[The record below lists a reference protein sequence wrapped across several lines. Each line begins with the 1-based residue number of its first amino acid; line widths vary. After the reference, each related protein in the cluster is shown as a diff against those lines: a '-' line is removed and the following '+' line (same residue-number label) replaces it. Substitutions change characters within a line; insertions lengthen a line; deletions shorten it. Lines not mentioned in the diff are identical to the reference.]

1 MNYPRVWLK
10 KSSVQRKRQVSKKG
24 NKLIKP
30 NMTYDNKGFQN
41 NCKRNLHCILLAEGL
56 LLNYLGEWLKRV
68 QCKEKDK
75 SVLVKRE
82 QVDQTK
88 YDLGLQRL
96 LKQLQG
102 IGEIQ
107 CNLRAGGLLLNY
119 PRWWLK
125 RSSMQRKRQVS
136 IGRKGN

>member
-1 MNYPRVWLK
+1 MQIDLGDYRFSKEFSAK
-10 KSSVQRKRQVSKKG
+10 K
-24 NKLIKP
+24 
-30 NMTYDNKGFQN
+30 
-41 NCKRNLHCILLAEGL
+41 
-56 LLNYLGEWLKRV
+56 
-68 QCKEKDK
+68 KDTL
-75 SVLVKRE
+75 VLVKRE

-119 PRWWLK
+119 PRGWLK
-125 RSSMQRKRQVS
+125 RSSVQRKRQVS